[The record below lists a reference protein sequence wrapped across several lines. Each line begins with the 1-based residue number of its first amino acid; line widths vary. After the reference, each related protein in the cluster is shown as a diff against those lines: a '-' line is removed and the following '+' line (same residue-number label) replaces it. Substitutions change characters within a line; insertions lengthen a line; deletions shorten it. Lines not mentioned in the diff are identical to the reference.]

1 MKKKFSFLAQWTFPI
16 LLLFR
21 SFWCNPFS
29 WISFLLI
36 QNCRDQFYQLC
47 LDNDSSVL
55 LPLRLPFISSLQ
67 LRDSKQIECKF
78 EPCHRAFL
86 IEMDGPFFL
95 WSALGCF
102 LACII
107 IWMSQLCFIL
117 SSKVKLIL
125 SHGCSNAILHCIFSC
140 LKALLVCIFLY
151 FPRVLS
157 VSVVS
162 VMSSWS
168 ICPRLIEP

>member
-1 MKKKFSFLAQWTFPI
+1 MNQEFDGGFKTFHNLTMKKKFSFLAQWTFPI

-95 WSALGCF
+95 WSAL
-102 LACII
+102 
-107 IWMSQLCFIL
+107 W
-117 SSKVKLIL
+117 
-125 SHGCSNAILHCIFSC
+125 
-140 LKALLVCIFLY
+140 LLLGMHY
-151 FPRVLS
+151 YLN
-157 VSVVS
+157 VSVVLHTFFES
-162 VMSSWS
+162 
-168 ICPRLIEP
+168 